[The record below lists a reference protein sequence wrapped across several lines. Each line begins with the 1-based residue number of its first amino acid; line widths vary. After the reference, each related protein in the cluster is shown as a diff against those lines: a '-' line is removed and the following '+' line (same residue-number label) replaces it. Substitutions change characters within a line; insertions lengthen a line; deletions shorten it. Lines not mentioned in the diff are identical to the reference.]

1 MAVEIHLFGGAY
13 DLEIEQREPDGRLE
27 VVAAFGSTHPVAEVM
42 DGIFRME
49 TSTVAVTV
57 ETIATREGVTVN
69 AVWALI
75 REAHA
80 DKLCAE
86 DERRTEERW
95 GR

>member
-1 MAVEIHLFGGAY
+1 MIEIHLFDGAY

-27 VVAAFGSTHPVAEVM
+27 VVAAYADGPMTVRRTASGAEVF
-42 DGIFRME
+42 IQ
-49 TSTVAVTV
+49 STEVTP
-57 ETIATREGVTVN
+57 EMIAEREGVTIDQLR
-69 AVWALI
+69 AMI

>member
-1 MAVEIHLFGGAY
+1 MTEIHLFNGAY

-27 VVAAFGSTHPVAEVM
+27 VVAAWCSGPIKTHIVAGVMLDVESEEVTPEM
-42 DGIFRME
+42 
-49 TSTVAVTV
+49 
-57 ETIATREGVTVN
+57 IAEREGVTIDELR
-69 AVWALI
+69 AMI